1 MLRMRE
7 AGMSTRLDAVGNVV
21 GSFPGGRPGTR
32 RLILGS
38 HLDTVRNAGKYD
50 GALGVM
56 LPIACL
62 RSLHEQGRRL
72 EYPVDVIAF
81 GDEEGLRFQA
91 TLFGSRAVAG
101 DLDRAMLQAVDE
113 DGVHLHEAMRA
124 FGLDPDAAGDASY
137 SPDDVA
143 AYVEVHI
150 EQGPV
155 LEAEDLPV
163 GVVTSIAG
171 AVRLRVEVM
180 GRAGHAGTVPM
191 NLRRDALAAASEA
204 VIAIERICLDTPG
217 TVGTVGMLRTVSGA
231 VNVIP
236 GVVEFTIDVR
246 GENDDRRQVAL
257 DGIDEALAEIA
268 SRRGVLF
275 DCVPTHET
283 GARPCSPWLMRRL
296 GEAIEAQGVRGAQA
310 AERCGARR
318 HGDGPPHRHRD
329 ALRALQGRDQPPSRR
344 IHDRGGRGGRRAGPA
359 PLSRTLRSR
368 RARGGLEKISVPAGA
383 PWCRRRFETS
393 QVRPR
398 RRRPNR
404 RRSAPGSN
412 ASRGTW
418 ILPSKM
424 SRAVRTRPAETT
436 SMPPAARRT
445 ARETSSRPAGCSTA
459 TARGFDAVSIRA
471 TSEAT
476 VPGAT
481 AALAT
486 QTAPVAA
493 WGLVGSIS
501 APGSATRLRDRSAAA
516 RRGRPWERPSP
527 RHRPCPSARRPCAA
541 SAPRARR
548 APCRHRARPGS
559 RSRSFRASPHA
570 PPSSAWRRR

>member
-1 MLRMRE
+1 MRWLDELAECSEDPAELTRRYLTPEHARAAELIMLRMRE
-7 AGMSTRLDAVGNVV
+7 AGMSARLDAVGNVV
-21 GSFPGGRPGTR
+21 GSFPGGRPGAR

-56 LPIACL
+56 LPIVCL
-62 RSLHEQGRRL
+62 RSLHAQGRQL
-72 EYPVDVIAF
+72 DYPVDVIAF

-113 DGVHLHEAMRA
+113 DGVHLREAMRE
-124 FGLDPDAAGDASY
+124 FGLDPDAVGDASY

-155 LEAEDLPV
+155 LEAVDLPI

-246 GENDDRRQVAL
+246 GENDDRRRAAL
-257 DGIDEALAEIA
+257 DGIDAALAEIA

-296 GEAIEAQGVRGAQA
+296 GEAIEAQGLAVCRLPSGAGHDAMAMAHLTDIGMLFVRCKEGISHHPAESMTAEDAEVA
-310 AERCGARR
+310 ARVL
-318 HGDGPPHRHRD
+318 
-329 ALRALQGRDQPPSRR
+329 LRF
-344 IHDRGGRGGRRAGPA
+344 
-359 PLSRTLRSR
+359 
-368 RARGGLEKISVPAGA
+368 LE
-383 PWCRRRFETS
+383 RFE
-393 QVRPR
+393 
-398 RRRPNR
+398 
-404 RRSAPGSN
+404 PGE
-412 ASRGTW
+412 R
-418 ILPSKM
+418 
-424 SRAVRTRPAETT
+424 E
-436 SMPPAARRT
+436 AART
-445 ARETSSRPAGCSTA
+445 P
-459 TARGFDAVSIRA
+459 
-471 TSEAT
+471 
-476 VPGAT
+476 
-481 AALAT
+481 
-486 QTAPVAA
+486 
-493 WGLVGSIS
+493 
-501 APGSATRLRDRSAAA
+501 
-516 RRGRPWERPSP
+516 
-527 RHRPCPSARRPCAA
+527 
-541 SAPRARR
+541 
-548 APCRHRARPGS
+548 
-559 RSRSFRASPHA
+559 
-570 PPSSAWRRR
+570 

>member
-1 MLRMRE
+1 MRWLDELAECSEDPAELTRRYLTPEHARAAELIMLRMRE
-7 AGMSTRLDAVGNVV
+7 AGMSARLDAVGNVI
-21 GSFPGGRPGTR
+21 GSSPGRRSGAR

-62 RSLHEQGRRL
+62 RSLREQGRQL
-72 EYPVDVIAF
+72 DYPVDVIAF
-81 GDEEGLRFQA
+81 GDEEGVRFQA

-101 DLDRAMLQAVDE
+101 DLDQAMLQAVDE
-113 DGVHLHEAMRA
+113 DGVHLREAMRE

-163 GVVTSIAG
+163 GIVTSIAG

-246 GENDDRRQVAL
+246 GENDDRRRVAL
-257 DGIDEALAEIA
+257 DGIDEALAQIA

-296 GEAIEAQGVRGAQA
+296 GEAIEAQGYVVRRLPSGAGHDAMAMAHLTDIGMLFVRCKDGISHHPAESMTAEDAEVA
-310 AERCGARR
+310 ARVL
-318 HGDGPPHRHRD
+318 
-329 ALRALQGRDQPPSRR
+329 LRF
-344 IHDRGGRGGRRAGPA
+344 
-359 PLSRTLRSR
+359 
-368 RARGGLEKISVPAGA
+368 LE
-383 PWCRRRFETS
+383 RFEPDE
-393 QVRPR
+393 RE
-398 RRRPNR
+398 
-404 RRSAPGSN
+404 
-412 ASRGTW
+412 
-418 ILPSKM
+418 
-424 SRAVRTRPAETT
+424 AE
-436 SMPPAARRT
+436 
-445 ARETSSRPAGCSTA
+445 
-459 TARGFDAVSIRA
+459 
-471 TSEAT
+471 
-476 VPGAT
+476 
-481 AALAT
+481 
-486 QTAPVAA
+486 
-493 WGLVGSIS
+493 
-501 APGSATRLRDRSAAA
+501 
-516 RRGRPWERPSP
+516 
-527 RHRPCPSARRPCAA
+527 
-541 SAPRARR
+541 
-548 APCRHRARPGS
+548 
-559 RSRSFRASPHA
+559 
-570 PPSSAWRRR
+570 